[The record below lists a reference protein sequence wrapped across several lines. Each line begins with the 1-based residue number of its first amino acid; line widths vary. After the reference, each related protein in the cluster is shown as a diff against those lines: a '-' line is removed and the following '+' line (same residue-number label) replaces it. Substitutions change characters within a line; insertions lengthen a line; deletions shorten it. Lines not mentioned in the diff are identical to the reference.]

1 MTDVTDLTELL
12 TQATAWLAEDPDPQT
27 RAALQ
32 AWIDAEDQASLA
44 VAFAG
49 PLTFGTAGLRGPL
62 GPGPAAMNHIVVAK
76 AAAGLA
82 QYVKDTGGS
91 RIVIGY
97 DARRKSQAFAEL
109 TAAIAAGAGL
119 DAEVL
124 PRRLPTPVL
133 AYAIKARGADA
144 GVVVT
149 ASHNP
154 PQDNGYKVYLG
165 DGMQIV
171 PPADAEIAARIAAAP
186 AYDQIPQSD
195 RWTVLDESV
204 VEQYLQRVV
213 SLASPSTTEG
223 AHLKVVY
230 SAMHGVGGGLFE
242 TVCKRLGFVA
252 LHPVAEQFD
261 PDATFPTV
269 AFPNPE
275 EPGAMDL
282 SLAAATGLGADLI
295 IANDPDADRCAVGI
309 PHGDGFRMLR
319 GDEVG
324 VLLGYWTA
332 TRAPIEGSL
341 VTTIVS
347 SDMLAAI
354 ATSAG
359 LLFRQTLTGFKW
371 ITRPD
376 DIVFGYEEALG
387 YCVDPE
393 AVRDK
398 DGISASVRMLE
409 LAAWLQKQG
418 RSVQDL
424 LTDLAREHGVYLTD
438 QISIRVQELSD
449 RDRALAAL
457 AARPAEA
464 IADLDTVTDL
474 TDSAAT
480 GLPPTEGLRLTL
492 RGGGR
497 VIARPSG
504 TEAKLKVYLEVV
516 ESTGDLAADQVRAA
530 ERLRALREGLERF
543 LGAV

>member
-1 MTDVTDLTELL
+1 VTDLL
-12 TQATAWLAEDPDPQT
+12 TLAHAWLAEDPDPET
-27 RAALQ
+27 RAELQ
-32 AWIDAEDQASLA
+32 SWIDADDQQRLA

-82 QYVKDTGGS
+82 QYVKDQGGS
-91 RIVIGY
+91 LVVIGY
-97 DARRKSQAFAEL
+97 DARRNSAAFAQL
-109 TAAIAAGAGL
+109 TAAIVAGAGL
-119 DAEVL
+119 RAEVL
-124 PRRLPTPVL
+124 PRTLPTPVL

-186 AYDQIPQSD
+186 TYALIPQSD
-195 RWTVLDESV
+195 EWTTLDESIV
-204 VEQYLQRVV
+204 DQYIDRVTA
-213 SLASPSTTEG
+213 LADPANTG
-223 AHLKVVY
+223 AAHLKVVY

-242 TVCKRLGFVA
+242 TVCQRLGFVD
-252 LHPVAEQFD
+252 LHPVAEQFAPD
-261 PDATFPTV
+261 PGFPTV

-282 SLAAATGLGADLI
+282 SLASARRIGADLI

-309 PHGDGFRMLR
+309 PHDDGFRMLR

-324 VLLGYWTA
+324 VLLGWWTCQ
-332 TRAPIEGSL
+332 RAAVSGSL

-347 SDMLAAI
+347 SDMLGSI
-354 ATSAG
+354 ARAAG
-359 LLFRQTLTGFKW
+359 LTFRQTLTGFKW

-387 YCVDPE
+387 YCVDPA

-409 LAAWLQKQG
+409 LCAWLHGQG
-418 RSVQDL
+418 RTIGGL
-424 LTDLAREHGVYLTD
+424 LDDLAREHGVYLTD

-457 AARPAEA
+457 AARPDQA
-464 IADLDTVTDL
+464 IDDLESVTDL
-474 TDSAAT
+474 SDSAAT

-516 ESTGDLAADQVRAA
+516 ENSGDLDADRAA
-530 ERLRALREGLERF
+530 ASTRMAALRHGLEVF
-543 LGAV
+543 LEAV

>member
-1 MTDVTDLTELL
+1 VTDLLA
-12 TQATAWLAEDPDPQT
+12 QAQAWLAEDPDPQT
-27 RAALQ
+27 RDDLQALLDADDQAAL
-32 AWIDAEDQASLA
+32 AI
-44 VAFAG
+44 AFAG

-76 AAAGLA
+76 AAAGLC
-82 QYVKDTGGS
+82 QYVKDTGGA
-91 RIVIGY
+91 RILVGY
-97 DARRKSQAFAEL
+97 DARRNSKAFAEL

-119 DAEVL
+119 EAEVL
-124 PRRLPTPVL
+124 PRNLPTPVL

-171 PPADAEIAARIAAAP
+171 PPADAEISARIAAQPPYA
-186 AYDQIPQSD
+186 QIPQSD
-195 RWTVLDESV
+195 AWTTLDETV
-204 VEQYLQRVV
+204 VDEYLARVV
-213 SLASPSTTEG
+213 SLADP
-223 AHLKVVY
+223 AHTGNARLTVVY
-230 SAMHGVGGGLFE
+230 TAMHGVGGALFE
-242 TVCKRLGFVA
+242 TVCQRLGFVE
-252 LHPVAEQFD
+252 LHSVAEQFEPD
-261 PDATFPTV
+261 PAFPTV

-282 SLAAATGLGADLI
+282 ALAAAERVDADLI

-309 PHGDGFRMLR
+309 PTGDGWRMLR

-324 VLLGYWTA
+324 VLLGWWQA
-332 TRAPIEGSL
+332 QRGPVSGSL

-347 SDMLAAI
+347 SSMLQTI
-354 ATSAG
+354 AEAAG
-359 LLFRQTLTGFKW
+359 LGFRQTLTGFKW

-376 DIVFGYEEALG
+376 DIVYGYEEALG

-409 LAAWLQKQG
+409 LAAWLGNQG
-418 RSVQDL
+418 RTVASL
-424 LTDLAREHGVYLTD
+424 LDDLAAEHGVYLTD
-438 QISIRVQELSD
+438 QISIRVQDLSD

-457 AARPAEA
+457 QARPQDA
-464 IADLDTVTDL
+464 IADLAGVTDL

-492 RGGGR
+492 AGGGR
-497 VIARPSG
+497 VVARPSG

-516 ESTGDLAADQVRAA
+516 ERTGDLAADRARA
-530 ERLRALREGLERF
+530 TARMLELRAGLERF
-543 LGAV
+543 LAAV

>member
-1 MTDVTDLTELL
+1 MNDLLA
-12 TQATAWLAEDPDPQT
+12 QAAAWLAEDPDPQT
-27 RAALQ
+27 RAELQ
-32 AWIDAEDQASLA
+32 AWIDSDDQGSLA

-91 RIVIGY
+91 TIVIGY
-97 DARRKSQAFAEL
+97 DARRNSQAFAEL

-119 DAEVL
+119 TAEVL
-124 PRRLPTPVL
+124 PRKLPTPVL

-171 PPADAEIAARIAAAP
+171 SPADVEIAARIAAQP
-186 AYDQIPQSD
+186 AFDQIPTSD
-195 RWTVLDESV
+195 DWVTLDESV
-204 VEQYLQRVV
+204 VDEYLDRVV
-213 SLASPSTTEG
+213 SLADPANTAG

-242 TVCKRLGFVA
+242 TVCRRLGFID

-282 SLAAATGLGADLI
+282 SLAAATGIGADLI

-309 PHGDGFRMLR
+309 PTGDGFRMLR

-324 VLLGYWTA
+324 VLLGWWT
-332 TRAPIEGSL
+332 TQRAPASGSL

-347 SDMLAAI
+347 SDMLGSI
-354 ATSAG
+354 AQAAG
-359 LLFRQTLTGFKW
+359 LIFRQTLTGFKW

-376 DIVFGYEEALG
+376 DIAFGYEEALG
-387 YCVDPE
+387 YCVDPA

-409 LAAWLQKQG
+409 LAAWLLQQG
-418 RSVQDL
+418 RSVASLLDDL
-424 LTDLAREHGVYLTD
+424 GREHGVYLTD
-438 QISIRVQELSD
+438 QISIRVQDLSD

-457 AARPAEA
+457 AQRPGDA
-464 IADLDTVTDL
+464 ISDLGSVTDL
-474 TDSAAT
+474 TDSSLT

-497 VIARPSG
+497 VVARPSG

-516 ESTGDLAADQVRAA
+516 ENTGDLDADRARGS
-530 ERLRALREGLERF
+530 ERMRTLRAGLEAF
-543 LGAV
+543 LEAV

>member
-1 MTDVTDLTELL
+1 MNDVRA
-12 TQATAWLAEDPDPQT
+12 QALAWLAEDPDPGT
-27 RAALQ
+27 RDQLQ
-32 AWIDAEDQASLA
+32 AWLDADDHDRLA
-44 VAFAG
+44 AAFAG

-76 AAAGLA
+76 AAAGLC

-91 RIVIGY
+91 SIVIGY
-97 DARRKSQAFAEL
+97 DARFNSEAFAEL

-119 DAEVL
+119 RAEVL

-154 PQDNGYKVYLG
+154 PEDNGYKVYLG

-171 PPADAEIAARIAAAP
+171 SPADEQISARIAVQPDFAS
-186 AYDQIPQSD
+186 IPQSGD
-195 RWTVLDESV
+195 WVRLDETV
-204 VEQYLQRVV
+204 VDSYLDRVV
-213 SLASPSTTEG
+213 SLAEPGKTSGSQLT
-223 AHLKVVY
+223 VVY

-242 TVCKRLGFVA
+242 TVCDRLGFVE
-252 LHPVAEQFD
+252 LHAVAEQFEPD
-261 PDATFPTV
+261 PTFPTV

-282 SLAAATGLGADLI
+282 ALATAERVGADLI
-295 IANDPDADRCAVGI
+295 IANDPDADRCAVGV
-309 PHGDGFRMLR
+309 PTDSGFRMLR

-324 VLLGYWTA
+324 VLLGWWTA
-332 TRAPIEGSL
+332 NRAPASGCL

-347 SDMLAAI
+347 SSMLSGVAEA
-354 ATSAG
+354 AG
-359 LLFRQTLTGFKW
+359 LGFRQTLTGFKW

-387 YCVDPE
+387 YCVDPG

-409 LAAWLQKQG
+409 LAAHLQQQG
-418 RSVQDL
+418 RTIAEQLDA
-424 LTDLAREHGVYLTD
+424 LAAEHGVYLTD
-438 QISIRVQELSD
+438 QISIRVQDLSD

-457 AARPAEA
+457 AARPEEA
-464 IADLDTVTDL
+464 IADLAGVQDL
-474 TDSAAT
+474 TDSAVT
-480 GLPPTEGLRLTL
+480 GLPPTEGLRLL
-492 RGGGR
+492 LGGGGR
-497 VIARPSG
+497 VVARPSG

-516 ESTGDLAADQVRAA
+516 EHSGDLARDQENARARMA
-530 ERLRALREGLERF
+530 VLRAGLEQF
-543 LGAV
+543 LAAT

>member
-1 MTDVTDLTELL
+1 MTDLL
-12 TQATAWLAEDPDPQT
+12 VQAATWLAEDPDPQT
-27 RAALQ
+27 RAQLQ
-32 AWIDAEDQASLA
+32 AWIDANDEASLS

-91 RIVIGY
+91 TIVIGY
-97 DARRKSQAFAEL
+97 DARRNSQAFAEL

-119 DAEVL
+119 TAEVL
-124 PRRLPTPVL
+124 PRKLPTPVL

-171 PPADAEIAARIAAAP
+171 SPADAEIAARIAAQP
-186 AYDQIPQSD
+186 RFDEIPQSTD
-195 RWTVLDESV
+195 WVTLDETV
-204 VEQYLQRVV
+204 VDEYLNRVV
-213 SLASPSTTEG
+213 SLADEG
-223 AHLKVVY
+223 HTAGARLKVVY

-242 TVCKRLGFVA
+242 TVCQRLGFVD

-261 PDATFPTV
+261 PDASFPTV

-282 SLAAATGLGADLI
+282 SLAAATGVGADLI

-309 PHGDGFRMLR
+309 PTQDGFRMLR

-324 VLLGYWTA
+324 VLLGWWTTQRSA
-332 TRAPIEGSL
+332 VTGSL

-347 SDMLAAI
+347 SDMLGSI
-354 ATSAG
+354 ARAAG
-359 LLFRQTLTGFKW
+359 LGFRQTLTGFKW

-387 YCVDPE
+387 YCVDPVT
-393 AVRDK
+393 VRDK

-409 LAAWLQKQG
+409 LAAWLQNQG
-418 RSVQDL
+418 RTITGLLDDL
-424 LTDLAREHGVYLTD
+424 GREHGVYLTD
-438 QISIRVQELSD
+438 QISIRVQDLSD

-457 AARPAEA
+457 AARPSEA
-464 IADLDTVTDL
+464 IADLDTVADL
-474 TDSAAT
+474 MDSALT

-492 RGGGR
+492 RDGGR
-497 VIARPSG
+497 VVARPSG

-516 ESTGDLAADQVRAA
+516 ENTGDLAADRARAA
-530 ERLRALREGLERF
+530 QRMQILRAGLEQF

>member
-1 MTDVTDLTELL
+1 VIDVLA
-12 TQATAWLAEDPDPQT
+12 QAHAWLAEDPDPQT
-27 RAALQ
+27 RAELQ
-32 AWIDAEDQASLA
+32 AWLDADDQAHLA
-44 VAFAG
+44 SAFAG
-49 PLTFGTAGLRGPL
+49 PLIFGTAGLRGPL

-82 QYVKDTGGS
+82 QYVKDTGGA

-97 DARRKSQAFAEL
+97 DARRNSRAFAEL

-119 DAEVL
+119 RAEVL

-171 PPADAEIAARIAAAP
+171 SPADSEISARISAQP

-195 RWTVLDESV
+195 DWVTLDDTIAE
-204 VEQYLQRVV
+204 EYLAQAV
-213 SLASPSTTEG
+213 SLADPANTAG
-223 AHLKVVY
+223 ATLRVVY
-230 SAMHGVGGGLFE
+230 SAMDGVGGGLFE
-242 TVCKRLGFVA
+242 TVCKRLGFVD
-252 LHPVAEQFD
+252 LHPVAQQFD
-261 PDATFPTV
+261 PDGTFPTV

-282 SLAAATGLGADLI
+282 ALAAAARVHADLI
-295 IANDPDADRCAVGI
+295 IAHDPDADRCAVGI
-309 PHGDGFRMLR
+309 PTAEGFRMLR

-324 VLLGYWTA
+324 VLLGWWTGA
-332 TRAPIEGSL
+332 RGPASGAL

-347 SDMLAAI
+347 SSMLAAI
-354 ATSAG
+354 AQAAG
-359 LLFRQTLTGFKW
+359 LGFRQTLTGFKW

-376 DIVFGYEEALG
+376 DIVYGYEEALG
-387 YCVDPE
+387 YCVDPDS
-393 AVRDK
+393 VRDK
-398 DGISASVRMLE
+398 DGISAAVRMLE
-409 LAAWLQKQG
+409 LAAHLQTRG
-418 RSVQDL
+418 RTLADHL
-424 LTDLAREHGVYLTD
+424 DDLAREHGVYLTD
-438 QISIRVQELSD
+438 QISIRVQDLSD

-457 AARPAEA
+457 ADRPRAA
-464 IADLDTVTDL
+464 IPDLDSVVDL
-474 TDSAAT
+474 TDSDAT

-516 ESTGDLAADQVRAA
+516 ENTGALAADQARAA
-530 ERLRALREGLERF
+530 ERMAGLRAGLERF
-543 LGAV
+543 LAAAV

>member
-1 MTDVTDLTELL
+1 MNDLLA
-12 TQATAWLAEDPDPQT
+12 QAAAWLAEDPDPQT
-27 RAALQ
+27 RAELQ
-32 AWIDAEDQASLA
+32 AWIDSDDQGSLA

-91 RIVIGY
+91 TIVIGY
-97 DARRKSQAFAEL
+97 DARRNSQAFAEL

-119 DAEVL
+119 TAEVL
-124 PRRLPTPVL
+124 PRKLPTPVL

-171 PPADAEIAARIAAAP
+171 SPADVEIAARIAAQP
-186 AYDQIPQSD
+186 AFDQIPTSD
-195 RWTVLDESV
+195 DWVTLDESV
-204 VEQYLQRVV
+204 VDEYLDRVV
-213 SLASPSTTEG
+213 SLADPANTAG

-242 TVCKRLGFVA
+242 TVCRRLGFID

-282 SLAAATGLGADLI
+282 SLAAATGIGADLI

-309 PHGDGFRMLR
+309 PTGDGFRMLR

-324 VLLGYWTA
+324 VLLGWWT
-332 TRAPIEGSL
+332 TQRAPASGSL

-347 SDMLAAI
+347 SDMLGSI
-354 ATSAG
+354 AQAAG
-359 LLFRQTLTGFKW
+359 LIFRQTLTGFKW

-376 DIVFGYEEALG
+376 DIAFGYEEALG
-387 YCVDPE
+387 YCVDPA

-409 LAAWLQKQG
+409 LAAWLLQQG
-418 RSVQDL
+418 RSVASLLDDL
-424 LTDLAREHGVYLTD
+424 GREHGVYLTD
-438 QISIRVQELSD
+438 QISIRVQDLSD

-457 AARPAEA
+457 AQRPGDA
-464 IADLDTVTDL
+464 IADLGSVTDL
-474 TDSAAT
+474 TDSSLT

-497 VIARPSG
+497 VVARPSG

-516 ESTGDLAADQVRAA
+516 ENTGELDADRARA
-530 ERLRALREGLERF
+530 SERMRVLRAGLEAF
-543 LGAV
+543 LEAV

>member
-1 MTDVTDLTELL
+1 MTDLIA
-12 TQATAWLAEDPDPQT
+12 QAQAWLAEDPDPQT
-27 RAALQ
+27 RARLQEWLDADDHAAL
-32 AWIDAEDQASLA
+32 AL
-44 VAFAG
+44 AFAG

-76 AAAGLA
+76 AAAGLC
-82 QYVKDTGGS
+82 QYVTDTGGAK
-91 RIVIGY
+91 IVIGY
-97 DARRKSQAFAEL
+97 DARRNSREFAEL

-119 DAEVL
+119 QAEVL

-133 AYAIKARGADA
+133 AYAIRARGADA

-171 PPADAEIAARIAAAP
+171 SPADAEISQRIAAQP
-186 AYDQIPQSD
+186 AYAAIPQSD
-195 RWTVLDESV
+195 DWVTLDEGI
-204 VEQYLQRVV
+204 VEAYLDRVI
-213 SLASPSTTEG
+213 SLADPATTDG
-223 AHLKVVY
+223 ARLTVVY

-242 TVCKRLGFVA
+242 SVCQRLGFID
-252 LHPVAEQFD
+252 LHPVAEQFA
-261 PDATFPTV
+261 PDAAFPTV

-282 SLAAATGLGADLI
+282 ALAAATRVGADLI

-309 PHGDGFRMLR
+309 PTETGFRMLR

-324 VLLGYWTA
+324 VLLGWWTA
-332 TRAPIEGSL
+332 ARAPVQGSL

-347 SDMLAAI
+347 SSMLEAVAR
-354 ATSAG
+354 AAG
-359 LLFRQTLTGFKW
+359 LGFRQTLTGFKW

-376 DIVFGYEEALG
+376 DIVYGYEEALG
-387 YCVDPE
+387 YCVDPQT
-393 AVRDK
+393 VRDK

-409 LAAWLQKQG
+409 LAAHLQKLG
-418 RSVQDL
+418 SSVAGQLDA
-424 LTDLAREHGVYLTD
+424 LAAQHGVYLTD
-438 QISIRVQELSD
+438 QISIRVQDLSD

-457 AARPAEA
+457 AARPKDA
-464 IADLDTVTDL
+464 IADLSGVTDL

-492 RGGGR
+492 AGGGR
-497 VIARPSG
+497 VVARPSG

-516 ESTGDLAADQVRAA
+516 EQTGDLAADKARAA
-530 ERLRALREGLERF
+530 QRMAQLRAGLERF
-543 LGAV
+543 LAAT

>member
-1 MTDVTDLTELL
+1 MTDLL
-12 TQATAWLAEDPDPQT
+12 AAARAWLAEDPDPHT
-27 RAALQ
+27 RAQLQ
-32 AWIDAEDQASLA
+32 AWIDADDHAHLA

-62 GPGPAAMNHIVVAK
+62 GPGPSAMNHIVVAK
-76 AAAGLA
+76 AAAGLC

-97 DARRKSQAFAEL
+97 DARRNSDAFASL

-119 DAEVL
+119 TAEVL
-124 PRRLPTPVL
+124 PRPLPTPVL

-154 PQDNGYKVYLG
+154 PEDNGYRVYLG

-171 PPADAEIAARIAAAP
+171 PPADAEISARIAAQP
-186 AYDQIPQSD
+186 AFADIPQSAQ
-195 RWTVLDESV
+195 WTRLDEQI
-204 VEQYLQRVV
+204 VEEYVSRVV
-213 SLASPSTTEG
+213 SLANPELTGSAG
-223 AHLKVVY
+223 LKVVY
-230 SAMHGVGGGLFE
+230 TAMHGVGGHLFE
-242 TVCKRLGFVA
+242 TVCERLGFVE
-252 LHPVAEQFD
+252 LFPVAEQFEPD
-261 PDATFPTV
+261 PAFPTV

-282 SLAAATGLGADLI
+282 ALAAAMREGADLI

-309 PHGDGFRMLR
+309 PTADGFRMLR

-324 VLLGYWTA
+324 VLLGWWTA
-332 TRAPIEGSL
+332 HRAPVSGSL

-347 SDMLAAI
+347 SSMLRSI
-354 ATSAG
+354 AEEAG
-359 LLFRQTLTGFKW
+359 LGFRQTLTGFKW

-387 YCVDPE
+387 YCVDPQT
-393 AVRDK
+393 VRDK

-409 LAAWLQKQG
+409 LAAHLRAQG
-418 RSVQDL
+418 RTPGDL
-424 LTDLAREHGVYLTD
+424 LDDLAAQHGVYLTD
-438 QISIRVQELSD
+438 QISIRVQDLSD

-457 AARPAEA
+457 QADPHAA
-464 IADLDTVTDL
+464 IADLAGVTDL

-480 GLPPTEGLRLTL
+480 GLPPTEGLRFDLA
-492 RGGGR
+492 GGGR

-504 TEAKLKVYLEVV
+504 TEAKLKIYLEVI
-516 ESTGDLAADQVRAA
+516 ERTGDVAADRARADERRAA
-530 ERLRALREGLERF
+530 LRRGLEEF
-543 LGAV
+543 LAGV